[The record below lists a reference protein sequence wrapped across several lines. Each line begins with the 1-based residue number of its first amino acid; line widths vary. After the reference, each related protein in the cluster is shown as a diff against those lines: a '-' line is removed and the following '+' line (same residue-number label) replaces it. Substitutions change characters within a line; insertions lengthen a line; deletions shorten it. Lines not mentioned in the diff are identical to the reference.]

1 MGELTGKVAII
12 TGAGRLRGIGKATA
26 LELAK
31 LGADIVVTGTNRD
44 PSTFPQ
50 DEKLVDWRDIDST
63 AEQVR
68 SLGRNAL
75 PLVVDVT
82 NEEQVELM
90 VEKTLQELGRV
101 DILINNAA
109 YARGSDRVS
118 TIDLTPKILQKVLD
132 VKVKGTFL
140 CSKAVA
146 RVLLSQGQGGKI
158 VTVSST
164 AGKSGQAQSLA
175 YNAACFAQVGM
186 TQSLASE
193 LGPSGINVNCVCPG
207 TTDTARL
214 DDIGRGE
221 EWSRIVNN
229 IPIGRAGTFE
239 EVGRFIAYL
248 CTEEASWIHGQS
260 ININGGQVMEL

>member
-12 TGAGRLRGIGKATA
+12 TGAGRLRGIGRATA
-26 LELAK
+26 LELAT

-44 PSTFPQ
+44 PSTFPE
-50 DEKLVDWRDIDST
+50 DEKLAGWRDIESAAD
-63 AEQVR
+63 QVR
-68 SLGRNAL
+68 SLGRKAV

-82 NEEQVELM
+82 SEEQVELM
-90 VEKTLQELGRV
+90 VKETLQELGRI

-118 TIDLTPKILQKVLD
+118 TIDLSPEVMQKVLD

-146 RVLLSQGQGGKI
+146 KVLLSQGEGGKI
-158 VTVSST
+158 ITVSST

-193 LGPSGINVNCVCPG
+193 LGPHGINVNCVCPG

-221 EWSRIVNN
+221 EWNHIVNR
-229 IPIGRAGTFE
+229 IPIGRTGTFD

-248 CTEEASWIHGQS
+248 CTQDASWIHGQS
-260 ININGGQVMEL
+260 INVNGGQVMEL